1 LVGELED
8 RQRNE
13 TELERRLR
21 ELRWPQPSA
30 QVRKRVLTRVRARL
44 DAVQAEAPQR
54 WDVARRAS

>member
-1 LVGELED
+1 VASRPSPLVGELED

-30 QVRKRVLTRVRARL
+30 QVRKRL